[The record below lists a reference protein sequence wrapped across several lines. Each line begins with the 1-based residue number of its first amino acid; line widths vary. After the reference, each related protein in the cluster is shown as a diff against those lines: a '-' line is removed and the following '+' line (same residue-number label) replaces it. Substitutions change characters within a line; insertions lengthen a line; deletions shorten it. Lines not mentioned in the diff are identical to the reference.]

1 MKINNIQTQKLLI
14 YFLFVHIFLWTIIP
28 SIINN
33 NLHLDTIEVLAWGN
47 ELQLGYDK
55 YPPVFPLFTELFFKV
70 FGNQDWAYYLL
81 SQLFVASSFIIIFQF
96 AKHFFEN
103 KIHCLFSV
111 LLLETIYFFNYTTPE
126 LNAFLCQFPFLS
138 LSALYCWRAINK
150 NKNFDWFMFGF
161 FAGIATLTYYLSLY
175 LLASISIFFIFEI
188 IKNKKFNN
196 KYFLTLIVYLITLSP
211 HLYWIFNDNFTSIE
225 YALFRSFGDPLSEIN
240 NFKYSANIT
249 YPFIFLMKQLLILVP
264 FFLMLSTILN
274 RLKITINFKDKKL
287 IFLLVINIFPIALVF
302 LTSLFLGVKIRTMW
316 MTPFYLFLGVL
327 LIYIF
332 QEKIIL
338 KKIKYFFSIFLILFI
353 FSPGVYLYIS
363 LSQDN
368 KRTDYPGNKISKKVQ
383 KIWDNNFS
391 NKINIV
397 GGNEWYAGNLSY
409 HLKSRPKWD
418 NIFDNNKDNVNKNLE
433 DGFVLIGN
441 FDILNKICKGV
452 FLKIENQGVCMIGI
466 KK

>member
-1 MKINNIQTQKLLI
+1 
-14 YFLFVHIFLWTIIP
+14 
-28 SIINN
+28 
-33 NLHLDTIEVLAWGN
+33 
-47 ELQLGYDK
+47 
-55 YPPVFPLFTELFFKV
+55 
-70 FGNQDWAYYLL
+70 
-81 SQLFVASSFIIIFQF
+81 
-96 AKHFFEN
+96 
-103 KIHCLFSV
+103 

-287 IFLLVINIFPIALVF
+287 IFLFSITILPIILMF
-302 LTSLFLGVKIRTMW
+302 FTSLFGGVRIRTMW
-316 MTPFYLFLGVL
+316 MTTFYLFPG
-327 LIYIF
+327 IF
-332 QEKIIL
+332 FLYLFKSNITFEKYKKIIIVFL
-338 KKIKYFFSIFLILFI
+338 LFFLITPLSYGIDSFI
-353 FSPGVYLYIS
+353 
-363 LSQDN
+363 QKD
-368 KRTDYPGNKISKKVQ
+368 KRTDFPGKQIAKTIQLEWNK
-383 KIWDNNFS
+383 NFS
-391 NKINIV
+391 NSIDIV
-397 GGNEWYAGNLSY
+397 SGKSWVYGGWYAGNLSY
-409 HLKSRPKWD
+409 QLKNRPKL
-418 NIFDNNKDNVNKNLE
+418 KYSVNENLE
-433 DGFVLIGN
+433 NGRILIDVL
-441 FDILNKICKGV
+441 DKITSCKGV
-452 FLKIENQGVCMIGI
+452 IVKVKPYYEACMIG